1 MTQAVYCRPMNA
13 TGRMRVRALMT
24 LVMLSVAAGMMPAS
38 GARAQAP
45 SATVYTI
52 ELIVFRNLS
61 GSGGAEDWSVK
72 PVPRGPDQ
80 PESPVTGRFVATL
93 PAAQFQLND
102 IAAKLRNVSNY
113 QPIAHFAWQQTASS
127 WGSRAG
133 FSVSRLAGNVP
144 GLSGNIFLEAGTY
157 LHLGMT
163 LNYQPSNPPEG
174 LGAAPGTVFTL
185 AESRRVKRFERN
197 YYDHPAFGV
206 IALVTPANRAT
217 GGR

>member
-1 MTQAVYCRPMNA
+1 MKAPGKSRL
-13 TGRMRVRALMT
+13 RLALT
-24 LVMLSVAAGMMPAS
+24 LLLVSLA
-38 GARAQAP
+38 AQAQTP

-61 GSGGAEDWSVK
+61 GAGGPEDWSAR
-72 PVPRGPDQ
+72 PIPRAPDQ
-80 PESPVTGRFVATL
+80 PDSPSTGRFVA
-93 PAAQFQLND
+93 AVSASQFQLND
-102 IAAKLRNVSNY
+102 VAARLRNSANY

-133 FSVSRLAGNVP
+133 FSVSRLAGEVP
-144 GLSGNIFLEAGTY
+144 GLSGNIYLEAGTY

-163 LNYQPSNPPEG
+163 LNYQTSNPPAG
-174 LGAAPGTVFTL
+174 LGAPPGTVFTL
-185 AESRRVKRFERN
+185 AESRRVKRYERN